1 MLRELHLTGNP
12 DADKLLNDDPF
23 ALLVGMLLDQQ
34 YPMEHAFSG
43 PLKIANRMDGFDLH
57 KIAAT
62 DLETFV
68 ELSVTPPAI
77 HRYGGSM
84 ARRVHALAQEIIE
97 KYDGETAN
105 IWLSGRPKPDGA
117 EVLKRLAG
125 AARIRR
131 AEGEDLPGPARQAAR
146 RGPEGLARGRGQLR
160 RPRLP
165 PLHRRRH
172 RRRLPRRGPLLQEG
186 RKGSREGLIGA
197 TVGPGLLQAGR
208 GSQCG
213 MSLVL
218 TRFPAKS
225 AVRTY
230 GCYGRWEERGWISG
244 IWIAG
249 PARCSGKS

>member
-1 MLRELHLTGNP
+1 MGRMLRELHLTGNP

-117 EVLKRLAG
+117 EVLKRL
-125 AARIRR
+125 R
-131 AEGEDLPGPARQAAR
+131 ALPGFGEQKAKIFLALLGKQRGVAPKGWREAAGSYGDR
-146 RGPEGLARGRGQLR
+146 
-160 RPRLP
+160 
-165 PLHRRRH
+165 
-172 RRRLPRRGPLLQEG
+172 
-186 RKGSREGLIGA
+186 GSRRSIA
-197 TVGPGLLQAGR
+197 DVTDAA
-208 GSQCG
+208 
-213 MSLVL
+213 SLAEV
-218 TRFPAKS
+218 RSFKKAAKA
-225 AVRTY
+225 AVK
-230 GCYGRWEERGWISG
+230 
-244 IWIAG
+244 A
-249 PARCSGKS
+249 

>member
-1 MLRELHLTGNP
+1 MGGMLRELQLTGNP

-68 ELSVTPPAI
+68 ELCVTPPAI

-97 KYDGETAN
+97 KYDGQTAN

-117 EVLKRLAG
+117 EVLRRLKA
-125 AARIRR
+125 
-131 AEGEDLPGPARQAAR
+131 LPGFGEQKAKIFLALLGKQRGVAPKGWREAAGHYGDRGSR
-146 RGPEGLARGRGQLR
+146 RSIADVTDAAS
-160 RPRLP
+160 
-165 PLHRRRH
+165 
-172 RRRLPRRGPLLQEG
+172 LQEV
-186 RKGSREGLIGA
+186 RNFKKA
-197 TVGPGLLQAGR
+197 
-208 GSQCG
+208 
-213 MSLVL
+213 
-218 TRFPAKS
+218 AK
-225 AVRTY
+225 A
-230 GCYGRWEERGWISG
+230 
-244 IWIAG
+244 A
-249 PARCSGKS
+249 AKA